1 MNGNT
6 YTVRR
11 PGNTAWAERLSLK
24 EALRECEIANRICAP
39 GHEIIRDT
47 ADDDD
52 AAAANGSES

>member
-47 ADDDD
+47 ADGAKEG
-52 AAAANGSES
+52 AA

>member
-1 MNGNT
+1 MNGKHT

-39 GHEIIRDT
+39 GHEIVRDT
-47 ADDDD
+47 ADGADGTD
-52 AAAANGSES
+52 GSAS